1 MSDEKQ
7 VIDKKEDYYLNY
19 KGVLGINFWLTLLI
33 SLVCAVVTLLSTQT
47 HGVVSSTSFVL
58 YISIIIIFAA
68 VYKLGF
74 WGVIASLL
82 SSILF
87 CITVRTTFLCGLI
100 NVVANF
106 SQSLIIWI
114 VLKKCNFD
122 LKALDKDGSVNDY
135 KFLMIALGLIYVVL
149 SFIIKDVNIL
159 FFIISGALLLITIL
173 ASIRE
178 KQISKLLFLIVL
190 CVLPSVVG
198 GAINA
203 LNVFTTGGSIGD
215 FINDGT
221 KWMFCNLILLSTFGF
236 ILADL
241 FNKRSEKSTWR
252 TISFKDSIKDAV
264 AVKEEKVK
272 ASAITYYIGM
282 FIWNILFYVMYIIGW
297 LNVQTIF
304 YLFPWIAGN
313 IFMVAN
319 FFFSLKTE
327 TVENEEK
334 ERFGWFEGRAI
345 VAEKSANSIISV
357 IGILFPLFASV
368 VGGVSSSQAIIF
380 TLNLTCA
387 VITLGLIWIPQNDTK
402 AIEIIKNI
410 KTVFSLLTLSLLLL
424 SALMF
429 VVNFI

>member
-1 MSDEKQ
+1 MDN
-7 VIDKKEDYYLNY
+7 KKEDYYLNY
-19 KGVLGINFWLTLLI
+19 KGALGIKFWLTLLI

-47 HGVVSSTSFVL
+47 QGVVSSTSFVL

-68 VYKLGF
+68 IYKLGF
-74 WGVIASLL
+74 WGVVASLL
-82 SSILF
+82 SSLLF
-87 CITVRTTFLCGLI
+87 CITVKTTFICGLI
-100 NVVANF
+100 NVFANF
-106 SQSLIIWI
+106 SQAFIIWL
-114 VLKKCNFD
+114 VLKKCSFD
-122 LKALDKDGSVNDY
+122 LKAIEKDDGVNDY

-149 SFIIKDVNIL
+149 SFIIKDVNLL
-159 FFIISGALLLITIL
+159 FFIISGAILLVTVL

-178 KQISKLLFLIVL
+178 KKYSKLLFLFII
-190 CVLPSVVG
+190 CVLPSIVG
-198 GAINA
+198 GLING
-203 LNVFTTGGSIGD
+203 LNVFTSGGNITD
-215 FINDGT
+215 FVNDST

-241 FNKRSEKSTWR
+241 FNKGSEKAKWR
-252 TISFKDSIKDAV
+252 SLSFKDSIKETV
-264 AVKEEKVK
+264 VLKEEKVK
-272 ASAITYYIGM
+272 AGAITYYIGM
-282 FIWNILFYVMYIIGW
+282 FLWNILFYVMYIIGW
-297 LNVQTIF
+297 LDVQTIF

-334 ERFGWFEGRAI
+334 DRFGWFEGRAI

-402 AIEIIKNI
+402 SIEIIKNI